1 MFKHKNK
8 LSIQVRPFSFHT
20 LQIDEPQEGLA
31 QDELARGMKKEVQLH
46 TSVKYPICF
55 KNATVLSRC
64 CQG

>member
-31 QDELARGMKKEVQLH
+31 QDELARGMKKKVQLI
-46 TSVKYPICF
+46 YPICF